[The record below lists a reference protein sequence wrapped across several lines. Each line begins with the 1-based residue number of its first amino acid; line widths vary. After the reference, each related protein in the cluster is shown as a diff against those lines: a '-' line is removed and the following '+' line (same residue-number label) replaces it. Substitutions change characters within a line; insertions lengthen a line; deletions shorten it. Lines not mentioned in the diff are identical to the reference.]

1 MTDVNRGF
9 KSFQTFPEPRRGP
22 CDVVR
27 AMLHL
32 QTVAAQRRIAR
43 QTRGPSTAEG
53 LFASLVLIIWLK
65 RARCEY
71 GLDQGVRC

>member
-27 AMLHL
+27 AIYKLS
-32 QTVAAQRRIAR
+32 QPR
-43 QTRGPSTAEG
+43 P
-53 LFASLVLIIWLK
+53 
-65 RARCEY
+65 
-71 GLDQGVRC
+71 